1 MEGYVYILT
10 NKSMPGLI
18 KIGSTKRSPEQRRRE
33 LSQPTGI
40 PTDFEIA
47 YEIFSCNIKELE
59 RKIHLELE
67 NFRLNSNREFFKAEL
82 NDAIALIRLKA
93 EEQKLATMFRSEGVN
108 ELLDSYEAIEILGK
122 LKDKFGE
129 MIRSNVLSV
138 RIYQTKLH
146 CYLEVTQQR
155 GFQSDGK
162 FILTD
167 DLVIYRSN
175 LGFIGDY
182 DDSAYPEEVV
192 IYTFDPSNSVTHN
205 ARIFINEMDPYSILM
220 CEDELFTSK
229 AIEDI
234 NEDYRKKYFGET
246 NGTR

>member
-33 LSQPTGI
+33 LSKPTGI

-47 YEIFSCNIKELE
+47 YEIFSCNMKELE
-59 RKIHLELE
+59 RLIHLELE
-67 NFRLNSNREFFKAEL
+67 NVRLNSNREFFRTEL
-82 NDAIALIRLKA
+82 NEAIALIRHKA
-93 EEQKLATMFRSEGVN
+93 EEQRLATMFRSEGIN

-129 MIRSNVLSV
+129 MLRSNVLSV

-162 FILTD
+162 FTLSD

-192 IYTFDPSNSVTHN
+192 IYTFDPSNPVTQN
-205 ARIFINEMDPYSILM
+205 ARVFVDEMDPYSILM
-220 CEDELFTSK
+220 CEDELFTPK

-234 NEDYRKKYFGET
+234 CEDYKKWHLGGRNAT
-246 NGTR
+246 K